1 MGVFPFEMEI
11 LKNHLTFYSICAIM
25 EKQTFCNKK
34 KRRNEDEVVEKVL
47 AAATAGML
55 CLGSVGASGVQSVL
69 ESVGHALIVHAEES
83 VANDSTLVST
93 GTTTVRVGTRTTELT
108 YSVYDDDT
116 VEIVDC
122 EEDAVGDLE
131 IPAEIDDKVVTSIG
145 DDAFS
150 QCVSLTNVIIPDSVI
165 SIGERSFSHCAGLTE
180 INIPDSVT
188 HIGKAAFENCTNL
201 LEIIIPVGITRIEGW
216 VFSHCSSLTK
226 ITIPDSVTSIGG
238 CAFSD
243 CYKLESVTIPDSVTT
258 IGASAFFFVV
268 V

>member
-1 MGVFPFEMEI
+1 MR
-11 LKNHLTFYSICAIM
+11 LWK
-25 EKQTFCNKK
+25 
-34 KRRNEDEVVEKVL
+34 KVL

-201 LEIIIPVGITRIEGW
+201 LEIIIPVGITRIE
-216 VFSHCSSLTK
+216 
-226 ITIPDSVTSIGG
+226 
-238 CAFSD
+238 
-243 CYKLESVTIPDSVTT
+243 
-258 IGASAFFFVV
+258 
-268 V
+268 